1 MNTIDKLVMEYSD
14 KMLDINNAD
23 MDYGDKTG
31 AYMAIARQII
41 ADLATKISDN
51 DLDLED
57 LMLWIK
63 NKELG
68 LGTLQAQ

>member
-57 LMLWIK
+57 LML
-63 NKELG
+63 
-68 LGTLQAQ
+68 